1 MKDLNK
7 VIFAGFVVN
16 YLRLVI
22 KKVRD
27 HCHISRKYRGAAHWS
42 CIINLKI
49 SKKIPVLFHNLKGY
63 DSYLIFK

>member
-7 VIFAGFVVN
+7 VIFAGFLVN
-16 YLRLVI
+16 YLRLVM

-27 HCHISRKYRGAAHWS
+27 HYHISGKYRGAAHWS